1 MKKIFSIMIIM
12 MLLVS
17 LYTVSGSAA
26 VPETPVIAY
35 EEALDTLN
43 DEYGAAEADYETGL
57 FDTNRVHTIDVRIA
71 ESDWQ
76 DLLTHPEE
84 KTKYKADI
92 VIDGE
97 SVEQVSFSA
106 KGNSSLAIVKYS
118 GSSTRYSFK
127 LNFGKGIKGQTFHGL
142 DKLNLQNCFG
152 DASYMKEYLSYWLFR
167 QMGVPAPL
175 AAYGFLSINGE
186 AQGLYV
192 LVEEVDRSFM
202 NRSLDGT
209 GALYKP
215 SWPEHP
221 LDEERLR
228 EIKSGIVMEVSGAH
242 GADLVYTDD
251 KAESY
256 PDIFD
261 HAVTKRDPESEQRVI
276 HALKEL
282 SEGKDPGAV
291 LDTDEII
298 RYFAVHNVLMNYDS
312 YTGQML
318 HNYYLYDSS
327 ETLQF
332 LPWDYN
338 LGFGTFPLDA
348 IIGNVNNPDL
358 VVNQG
363 IDTPLVRTSL
373 KERPMWNWIVSDETY
388 LARYHEA
395 MEQLITDQF
404 ESGAFFQEADRV
416 QKLITP
422 YIEQDPTAFYTPEE
436 AEKAC
441 ETLKDLSALR
451 AESIRRQLNGTL
463 AADTDLQDPTARV
476 DASGIDLLSLGSFE
490 VN

>member
-1 MKKIFSIMIIM
+1 MNYFKS
-12 MLLVS
+12 
-17 LYTVSGSAA
+17 
-26 VPETPVIAY
+26 VIAMLIVLVLT
-35 EEALDTLN
+35 ACGN
-43 DEYGAAEADYETGL
+43 PAEANYEADL
-57 FDTNRVHTIDVRIA
+57 FDTSYVHTIDVRIA

-76 DLLTHPEE
+76 DLLTVPEE
-84 KTKYKADI
+84 KTKYDAAI

-97 SVEQVSFSA
+97 SVESVSFSA
-106 KGNSSLAIVKYS
+106 KGNSSLAVVKYS
-118 GSSTRYSFK
+118 GCSNRYSYK
-127 LNFGKGIKGQTFHGL
+127 VNFGKGIKGQTFHGL

-152 DASYMKEYLSYWLFR
+152 DASSMKEYLSYWLFR

-175 AAYGFLSINGE
+175 SAYAFLTINGE

-192 LVEEVDRSFM
+192 LVEEVDRSFLD
-202 NRSLDGT
+202 RSLE
-209 GALYKP
+209 GAGSLYKP

-228 EIKSGIVMEVSGAH
+228 EVMSGKVMEVSGAH
-242 GADLVYTDD
+242 GADLVYIDD
-251 KAESY
+251 RAESN

-261 HAVTKRDPESEQRVI
+261 RAVTKRDPESEQRVI

-318 HNYYLYDSS
+318 HNYYLYDSR
-327 ETLQF
+327 EALQV

-348 IIGNVNNPDL
+348 VIGNVNNPDL

-363 IDTPLVRTSL
+363 IDTPLVRTSR

-388 LARYHEA
+388 LSLYHET
-395 MEQLITDQF
+395 MEQLMADQF
-404 ESGAFFQEADRV
+404 ESGAFFREADRV
-416 QKLITP
+416 HELIKP
-422 YIEQDPTAFYTPEE
+422 YIAQDPTAFYTPEE
-436 AEKAC
+436 AEKAF
-441 ETLKDLSALR
+441 ETLKDLSSLR

-463 AADTDLQDPTARV
+463 AVDTDLQVPSERV
-476 DASGIDLLSLGSFE
+476 NASGIDLLSLGSFE
-490 VN
+490 VR